1 MIPRAHQYVIVLL
14 SAVACAA
21 SLDAQ
26 ALFTVAT
33 TSLPD
38 AMEGVP
44 YPQYQ
49 LAVSANVTPFQ
60 LTFMSWNVTN
70 LPPGM
75 STTAAGKI
83 KGKPPLGS
91 GDTVHNVEIEAIDP
105 FNIAAPIVT
114 LPLKVCKPLQITA
127 SSTLPSGYF
136 ASAYSTTI
144 TTQYGSLPTTGYA
157 TFAIVSGQLPPGL
170 SLDVSTGTIS
180 GTPTI
185 DGSYGFTIQATDEWS
200 TPTTDVETFTIYV
213 AAPETSIYPS
223 DELPLAYTGSAYSV
237 TFNATGIP
245 PFTWTITGVPQ
256 GLSATPTGIISGTPL
271 SNTENV
277 YAVKIILTDSALVPQ
292 VFTTYLPLVVD
303 VPPENMLAVTT
314 TTLPKTV
321 ENGFYEWILSASG
334 GTGNYA
340 WSVAGLPPGLS
351 LDGDTITGTPKPG
364 VAGEYFVNILLDDG
378 VDTTSTIIP
387 LVVEANQSSSDT
399 ADNNESGLPSNIQ
412 AANAANLVGGA
423 GCSVGN
429 ANTSIALGWL
439 LLLAV
444 VNFRRKPLNSSR
456 TP

>member
-1 MIPRAHQYVIVLL
+1 M
-14 SAVACAA
+14 
-21 SLDAQ
+21 
-26 ALFTVAT
+26 
-33 TSLPD
+33 
-38 AMEGVP
+38 
-44 YPQYQ
+44 
-49 LAVSANVTPFQ
+49 
-60 LTFMSWNVTN
+60 
-70 LPPGM
+70 
-75 STTAAGKI
+75 
-83 KGKPPLGS
+83 
-91 GDTVHNVEIEAIDP
+91 
-105 FNIAAPIVT
+105 
-114 LPLKVCKPLQITA
+114 
-127 SSTLPSGYF
+127 
-136 ASAYSTTI
+136 
-144 TTQYGSLPTTGYA
+144 
-157 TFAIVSGQLPPGL
+157 
-170 SLDVSTGTIS
+170 
-180 GTPTI
+180 
-185 DGSYGFTIQATDEWS
+185 
-200 TPTTDVETFTIYV
+200 ETFTIYV